1 MTKVVDF
8 GQAERNAR
16 KKDFEIENKKFE
28 QDHNEVSKVEL
39 EQAME
44 IMAKATGKELYIGTK
59 RSPQSKVRFAQF
71 IQENWR
77 FLRDEKYFTSEEKV
91 FLTDMQCNVSMY
103 SNAIVD
109 DVKKK
114 APCALTIVTIS
125 EMLQTSRPK
134 ISRVVNSLIKKGIIA
149 KSISGD
155 FKDSH
160 QAKDYVLFVN
170 PNIIISGSKD
180 DVSEHLILQ
189 FKNVM
194 SKHKILRKLPVKL
207 F

>member
-1 MTKVVDF
+1 MNKILDF
-8 GQAERNAR
+8 GQAEKNAR
-16 KKDFEIENKKFE
+16 QRDLESERKQYENDFGFSKEEIEK
-28 QDHNEVSKVEL
+28 
-39 EQAME
+39 AME
-44 IMAKATGKELYIGTK
+44 VISQATGEELYLGK
-59 RSPQSKVRFAQF
+59 KKKPSSKIRFSQF
-71 IQENWR
+71 IQENWK

-91 FLTDMQCNVSMY
+91 FLTDLQCNVSMY

-114 APCALTIVTIS
+114 LPCALTIVTIA
-125 EMLQTSRPK
+125 EVLKTSRPK
-134 ISRVVNSLIKKGIIA
+134 VSRVVNSLIKKGVLA

-155 FKDSH
+155 FKDNQ

-180 DVSEHLILQ
+180 DVSEHLVLQ

-194 SKHKILRKLPVKL
+194 SKNTVLSKLPIKL

>member
-1 MTKVVDF
+1 MNKILDF
-8 GQAERNAR
+8 GQAEKNAR
-16 KKDFEIENKKFE
+16 QRDLESERKQYENNFGFSKEEIEK
-28 QDHNEVSKVEL
+28 
-39 EQAME
+39 AME
-44 IMAKATGKELYIGTK
+44 VISQATGEELYLGK
-59 RSPQSKVRFAQF
+59 KKKPSSKIRFSQF
-71 IQENWR
+71 IQENWK

-91 FLTDMQCNVSMY
+91 FLTDLQCNVSMY

-114 APCALTIVTIS
+114 LPCALTIVTIA
-125 EMLQTSRPK
+125 EVLKTSRPK
-134 ISRVVNSLIKKGIIA
+134 VSRVVNSLIKKGVLA

-155 FKDSH
+155 FKDNQ

-180 DVSEHLILQ
+180 DVSEHLVLQ

-194 SKHKILRKLPVKL
+194 SKNTVLSKLPIKL

>member
-1 MTKVVDF
+1 MNKILDF
-8 GQAERNAR
+8 GQAEKNAR
-16 KKDFEIENKKFE
+16 QRDLESEKKQYENDFGFSKEEIEK
-28 QDHNEVSKVEL
+28 
-39 EQAME
+39 AME
-44 IMAKATGKELYIGTK
+44 VISQATGEELYLGK
-59 RSPQSKVRFAQF
+59 KKKPSSKIRFSQF
-71 IQENWR
+71 IQENWK

-91 FLTDMQCNVSMY
+91 FLTDLQCNVSMY

-114 APCALTIVTIS
+114 LPCALTIVTIA
-125 EMLQTSRPK
+125 EILKTSRPK
-134 ISRVVNSLIKKGIIA
+134 ISRVVNSLIKKGVLS

-155 FKDSH
+155 FKDNQ

-180 DVSEHLILQ
+180 DVSEHLVLQ

-194 SKHKILRKLPVKL
+194 SKNTVLSKLPIKL

>member
-1 MTKVVDF
+1 
-8 GQAERNAR
+8 E
-16 KKDFEIENKKFE
+16 
-28 QDHNEVSKVEL
+28 
-39 EQAME
+39 
-44 IMAKATGKELYIGTK
+44 ELYLGK
-59 RSPQSKVRFAQF
+59 KKKPSSKIRFSQF
-71 IQENWR
+71 IQENWK

-91 FLTDMQCNVSMY
+91 FLTDLQCNVSMY

-114 APCALTIVTIS
+114 LPCALTIVTIA
-125 EMLQTSRPK
+125 EVLKTSRPK
-134 ISRVVNSLIKKGIIA
+134 VSRVVNSLIKKGVLA

-155 FKDSH
+155 FKDNQ

-180 DVSEHLILQ
+180 DVSEHLVLQ

-194 SKHKILRKLPVKL
+194 SKNTVLSKLPIKL

>member
-1 MTKVVDF
+1 MNKILDF
-8 GQAERNAR
+8 GQAEKNAR
-16 KKDFEIENKKFE
+16 QRDLESERKQYENDFGFSKEEIEK
-28 QDHNEVSKVEL
+28 
-39 EQAME
+39 AME
-44 IMAKATGKELYIGTK
+44 VISQATGEELYLGK
-59 RSPQSKVRFAQF
+59 KKKPSSKIRFSQF
-71 IQENWR
+71 IQENWK

-91 FLTDMQCNVSMY
+91 FLTDLQCNVSMY

-114 APCALTIVTIS
+114 LPCALTIVTIA
-125 EMLQTSRPK
+125 EILKTSRPK
-134 ISRVVNSLIKKGIIA
+134 ISRVVNSLIKKGVLS

-155 FKDSH
+155 FKDNQ

-180 DVSEHLILQ
+180 DVSEHLVLQ

-194 SKHKILRKLPVKL
+194 SKNTVLNKLPIKL

>member
-1 MTKVVDF
+1 MSKVLLDF
-8 GQAERNAR
+8 GQAEKSAR
-16 KKDFEIENKKFE
+16 QRDLELERKQYENSFGASKEEIEK
-28 QDHNEVSKVEL
+28 
-39 EQAME
+39 AME
-44 IMAKATGKELYIGTK
+44 IIAQATGEELYLGK
-59 RSPQSKVRFAQF
+59 KKKPSSKIRFSQF
-71 IQENWR
+71 IQGNWK

-91 FLTDMQCNVSMY
+91 FLTDIQCNVSMY

-114 APCALTIVTIS
+114 VPCALTIVTIS

-134 ISRVVNSLIKKGIIA
+134 ISRIVNSLIKKGIIA

-194 SKHKILRKLPVKL
+194 SKHKVLSKLPVKL

>member
-1 MTKVVDF
+1 MNKILDF
-8 GQAERNAR
+8 GQAEKNAR
-16 KKDFEIENKKFE
+16 QRDLESERKQYENDFGFSKEEIEK
-28 QDHNEVSKVEL
+28 
-39 EQAME
+39 AME
-44 IMAKATGKELYIGTK
+44 VVSQATGEELYLGK
-59 RSPQSKVRFAQF
+59 KKKPSSKIRFSQF
-71 IQENWR
+71 IQENWK

-91 FLTDMQCNVSMY
+91 FLTDLQCNVSMY

-114 APCALTIVTIS
+114 LPCALTIVTIA
-125 EMLQTSRPK
+125 EVLKTSRPK
-134 ISRVVNSLIKKGIIA
+134 VSRVVNSLIKKGVLA

-155 FKDSH
+155 FKDSQ

-180 DVSEHLILQ
+180 DVSEHLVLQ

-194 SKHKILRKLPVKL
+194 SKNTVLSKLPIKL